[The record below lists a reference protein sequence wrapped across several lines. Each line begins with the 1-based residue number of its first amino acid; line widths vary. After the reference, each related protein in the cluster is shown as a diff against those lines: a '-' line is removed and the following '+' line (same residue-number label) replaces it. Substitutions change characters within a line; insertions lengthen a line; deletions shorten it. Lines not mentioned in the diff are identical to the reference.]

1 MKENSKDIGPGGEE
15 GVREREEESSLGHVS
30 GRGYMLLPGVLVR
43 EPCSYNILI
52 EPDNSLA

>member
-1 MKENSKDIGPGGEE
+1 MLG
-15 GVREREEESSLGHVS
+15 EREEESSLGHVS
-30 GRGYMLLPGVLVR
+30 GRGYMVLPGVLVR